1 MAAPVPRI
9 SCKEIMTLI
18 QDDKKLKKIFGKSF
32 STTYLE
38 FLSDLKNKPN
48 TSSDINNLIV
58 LN

>member
-48 TSSDINNLIV
+48 T
-58 LN
+58 